1 MNRRFQRLTTLVV
14 GSLLTANITSTA
26 FAADIVNLKLDESVE
41 MALENNRTIKSSVT
55 DVDAAEWTYRAARR
69 AAGPTLTLSHTS
81 TRTGGER
88 GEVQIQSYGSRN
100 AHQHAATVSMP
111 LYTGGRLENTMES
124 ARYGRSAADLTLETT
139 KQSIRYKTTQQY
151 YQVLQYRNLIG
162 VYRMS
167 VDNLQQHLDNSNAQY
182 RVGTVAKSDVLSS
195 QVSLANAEQNLVN
208 AQNNYDVSM
217 AQLNNLIGLPTE
229 TVLNLEDELSYTKY
243 DMTLPNLTDYAL
255 VHRPDGIAADYA
267 VKSAEAEMKA
277 ARSGNLPTVTAS
289 AGRTSGSYGGS
300 AVSGDY
306 GPLHGWTA
314 ELSIG
319 WTPFDN
325 NVTAAQIRQQKAALH
340 KAQQT
345 AESTREQIRL
355 DVQTA
360 YLNLVAA
367 EKNIATTSTA
377 VEQAKED
384 YKIAQARYAAGVGT
398 NLDVTDADERLVT
411 AQTNYYTALYNYNV
425 SKAALDQ
432 AIGAPVDLDAASFR
446 QNIDTGRLDDARK
459 QADDALYHSDVAEL
473 KAAEEQKLLD
483 GKLSEAYVKRPLA
496 TEPPIHV
503 IGETTG
509 ADAADASNRTA
520 EEAAEN
526 AAK

>member
-1 MNRRFQRLTTLVV
+1 MNKRFKRLTALVV
-14 GSLLTANITSTA
+14 GGLVMASLSSTA
-26 FAADIVNLKLDESVE
+26 LAADIVSLKLDESVE
-41 MALENNRTIKSSVT
+41 LALENNRTIKSAVT
-55 DVDAAEWTYRAARR
+55 DVDAAEWAYREARR
-69 AAGPTLTLSHTS
+69 SAGPTLTLSHTS

-88 GEVQIQSYGSRN
+88 GDIQFRTYGSRSS
-100 AHQHAATVSMP
+100 HQHAATVSMP
-111 LYTGGRLENTMES
+111 LYTGGRLENTMEA
-124 ARYGRSAADLTLETT
+124 ARYGRSAADLSLETT
-139 KQSIRYKTTQQY
+139 KQAIRYRTTQQY

-208 AQNNYDVSM
+208 AQNNYDVSA
-217 AQLNNLIGLPTE
+217 AQLNNLIGLPTG
-229 TVLNLEDELSYTKY
+229 TVLNLADELSYTKY
-243 DMTLPNLTDYAL
+243 AMTLPDLTDYAL
-255 VHRPDGIAADYA
+255 VHRPDAIAADYQ
-267 VKSAEAEMKA
+267 VKSAEAQMKA
-277 ARSGNLPTVTAS
+277 ARSGNLPTVSAS
-289 AGRTSGSYGGS
+289 VGRTSGSYGGS
-300 AVSGDY
+300 AASGDFD
-306 GPLHGWTA
+306 GMHGWTG
-314 ELSIG
+314 EISVG

-325 NVTAAQIRQQKAALH
+325 NVTLAKINQQKAALH

-367 EKNIATTSTA
+367 EKNIATTRTA

-432 AIGAPVDLDAASFR
+432 SIGTPVDLDAASFR
-446 QNIDTGRLDDARK
+446 QNIDMERLREARR
-459 QADDALYHSDVAEL
+459 QAEKAMYHNESAQT
-473 KAAEEQKLLD
+473 KAVEEQKALD
-483 GKLSEAYVKRPLA
+483 RKLDEKPVERVLA
-496 TEPPIHV
+496 AEPPIRV
-503 IGETTG
+503 MG
-509 ADAADASNRTA
+509 ASAPADGSSKGNRTA
-520 EEAAEN
+520 QEAAAN